1 MKGPVQ
7 IPQTPITEETFKK
20 QGWTK
25 EFEDDEKGDEYYYTI
40 NLPKNNKNPYGLQ
53 LISTS
58 NTETLEGINQ
68 MEGQYFVQLLDCGG
82 LGQCFTEEEVEVLYK
97 TLCRKSIYQ
106 NWQLVILNTKITD
119 ILSVK
124 MDWYKFGTNNS
135 K

>member
-82 LGQCFTEEEVEVLYK
+82 LGQCTTEEEIEVLYK
-97 TLCRKSIYQ
+97 TLTRKSIY
-106 NWQLVILNTKITD
+106 TK
-119 ILSVK
+119 
-124 MDWYKFGTNNS
+124 
-135 K
+135 

>member
-82 LGQCFTEEEVEVLYK
+82 LGQCTTEEEIEILYK
-97 TLCRKSIYQ
+97 ILTKKSIYA
-106 NWQLVILNTKITD
+106 
-119 ILSVK
+119 
-124 MDWYKFGTNNS
+124 
-135 K
+135 

>member
-1 MKGPVQ
+1 MKGPIQ

-20 QGWTK
+20 QGWSQ
-25 EFEDDEKGDEYYYTI
+25 EFEDEEKGDEYYYTL

-58 NTETLEGINQ
+58 NTERIDGIDH

-82 LGQCFTEEEVEVLYK
+82 LGQCHTEEEIEVLYK

-106 NWQLVILNTKITD
+106 L
-119 ILSVK
+119 
-124 MDWYKFGTNNS
+124 
-135 K
+135 